1 MCLNYKNMVLLSIF
15 SLGNLLGVAAG
26 FILGALVFRNNKAA
40 GEKVVQDL
48 KDELQ
53 KLKDKANIN

>member
-1 MCLNYKNMVLLSIF
+1 MVLLSIF